1 MQSRLILSNWILLIF
16 YTVVLVLGI
25 VAVSFLLA
33 FYWEVDSIA
42 RIDPAAVDYRAYNS
56 VELAPLSNQV
66 VLAARRDFG
75 NAVDIGHPN
84 PFEDL
89 EQDIEFP
96 TSTIVLSAT
105 NTSQPIANPTATQI
119 PSQTAIPSKTPA
131 PTSSATFT
139 LTPSATNTL
148 GPTQEIIEPT
158 QTNKPTKEPTTSVPK
173 PTATPEPRPTQ
184 PPPTATSK
192 PQPTKTPKPY
202 PPPRPYP

>member
-1 MQSRLILSNWILLIF
+1 MQNRLILSNWMLLIV

-25 VAVSFLLA
+25 VAASFLLA

-42 RIDPAAVDYRAYNS
+42 RINPAAVDYRAYNS

-66 VLAARRDFG
+66 VVAARRDFG
-75 NAVDIGHPN
+75 FDVNIDHPN

-89 EQDIEFP
+89 EQDINSP
-96 TSTIVLSAT
+96 TATPVLSAT
-105 NTSQPIANPTATQI
+105 NTLQPIAKPSATQI
-119 PSQTAIPSKTPA
+119 SSQTPVPNSDAQTPA
-131 PTSSATFT
+131 PTTTSSATPF
-139 LTPSATNTL
+139 ATNTL
-148 GPTQEIIEPT
+148 EPT
-158 QTNKPTKEPTTSVPK
+158 QTTKPTKKPTTSDPK

-184 PPPTATSK
+184 PPPTATTK

>member
-1 MQSRLILSNWILLIF
+1 MLLIV

-25 VAVSFLLA
+25 VAASFLLA

-42 RIDPAAVDYRAYNS
+42 RINPAAVDYRAYNS

-75 NAVDIGHPN
+75 SDVNIDPPN

-89 EQDIEFP
+89 EQDINFP
-96 TSTIVLSAT
+96 TATPVLSVT
-105 NTSQPIANPTATQI
+105 NTVQPIAKPSATQI
-119 PSQTAIPSKTPA
+119 PSQTPVPNSDAQTPA
-131 PTSSATFT
+131 PTATS
-139 LTPSATNTL
+139 SATNTL
-148 GPTQEIIEPT
+148 EPT
-158 QTNKPTKEPTTSVPK
+158 QDSIDPTQTTKPTKKPTTSTPK

-192 PQPTKTPKPY
+192 PQPTKTPEPY